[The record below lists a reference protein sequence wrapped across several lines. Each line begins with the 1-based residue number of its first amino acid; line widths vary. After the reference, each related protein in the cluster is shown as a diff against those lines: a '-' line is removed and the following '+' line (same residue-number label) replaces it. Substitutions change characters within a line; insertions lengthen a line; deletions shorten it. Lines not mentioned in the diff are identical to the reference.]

1 MDNPLDGCQYV
12 YLDMG
17 TNIGVQIRF
26 LISTVSGFGEIALNY
41 FRKLF
46 EPQHYEEA
54 KILPVFEKYFG
65 PFNQRDKSQV
75 GDNNKDN
82 SRAGSVTKQCC
93 FRFVQ
98 LAGNQILHTLKDF
111 RICQMHTTNVDSE
124 PLFTQKLELMSET
137 QRLRLKSNFI

>member
-1 MDNPLDGCQYV
+1 MEENVEDNPLDGCQYV

-82 SRAGSVTKQCC
+82 SKQ
-93 FRFVQ
+93 
-98 LAGNQILHTLKDF
+98 L
-111 RICQMHTTNVDSE
+111 
-124 PLFTQKLELMSET
+124 
-137 QRLRLKSNFI
+137 